1 MCYPTHFLQW
11 IQSYG
16 PNPYFAFFPFLFHL
30 GFLPIFSFLLS
41 YLLYYFEFEFKIPFC
56 MLCLPFS
63 NISETRLP
71 FFGFQGFPLN
81 LHHHRR
87 FGHHL
92 LPLPASFLA
101 LPCHNLAALLG
112 FSLVLLLTTEL
123 CLFLEPLTILCITKL
138 HYSAFEAE
146 NQQPLILK
154 LDAGNLPL
162 WASYFSTSS

>member
-1 MCYPTHFLQW
+1 MFLPSPYVLPHFHFLQW

-16 PNPYFAFFPFLFHL
+16 LNPYFAFFPFLFQL
-30 GFLPIFSFLLS
+30 AFLPIFSFLLS

-63 NISETRLP
+63 NISKTRLP

-81 LHHHRR
+81 LHHHGRL

-92 LPLPASFLA
+92 LPLPTSFLA
-101 LPCHNLAALLG
+101 LPCHNLAALLN

-123 CLFLEPLTILCITKL
+123 CLFLEPLTILCIAKL
-138 HYSAFEAE
+138 HYSAFEVE
-146 NQQPLILK
+146 NRQPLILK
-154 LDAGNLPL
+154 LDAENLPL
-162 WASYFSTSS
+162 

>member
-1 MCYPTHFLQW
+1 MFLPSPYVLPHFHFLQW

-16 PNPYFAFFPFLFHL
+16 LNPYFAFFPFLFQL
-30 GFLPIFSFLLS
+30 AFLPIFSFLLS

-154 LDAGNLPL
+154 LDAENLPL
-162 WASYFSTSS
+162 